1 MKNVLTLLILLS
13 FITTT
18 AEVKNQFA
26 TLPDIY
32 SVKISPDGKSVGILR
47 KIDGERMLSI
57 LDLDTKEVIYNHE
70 FVRGDQINSF
80 YWASKDRLVF
90 ELLRSG
96 RDSTRYF
103 ATGQVYS
110 TNIDGT
116 KQIMLAGYN
125 AKREAIRTGQGSAKR
140 PAQVANMMPDD
151 KEHIIVQF
159 YDSSEF
165 FEL

>member
-32 SVKISPDGKSVGILR
+32 SVKISPDGKSIGILR

-70 FVRGDQINSF
+70 FVRGDQINTF

-96 RDSTRYF
+96 LSL
-103 ATGQVYS
+103 
-110 TNIDGT
+110 I
-116 KQIMLAGYN
+116 
-125 AKREAIRTGQGSAKR
+125 
-140 PAQVANMMPDD
+140 
-151 KEHIIVQF
+151 HI
-159 YDSSEF
+159 
-165 FEL
+165 

>member
-70 FVRGDQINSF
+70 N
-80 YWASKDRLVF
+80 
-90 ELLRSG
+90 
-96 RDSTRYF
+96 
-103 ATGQVYS
+103 
-110 TNIDGT
+110 
-116 KQIMLAGYN
+116 YN
-125 AKREAIRTGQGSAKR
+125 AHI
-140 PAQVANMMPDD
+140 D
-151 KEHIIVQF
+151 KEVEVKILNE
-159 YDSSEF
+159 YLASYPEYKLD
-165 FEL
+165 